1 MKRIGLIALV
11 ACIFGAVNAQNS
23 VQNGG
28 FETWSSGGLF
38 SQEQP
43 QDWTAAL
50 VGSITQEIAGVNIP
64 IPINTYFGSKATDAH
79 SGSYAL
85 KLQANSIGIPG
96 TSYEFLMPGIA
107 QLGHAEGFSIPLS
120 TIMSIVNMVGN
131 QDTTG
136 IGDLDWSALAT
147 LAQVVSPGMPC
158 TETPTHVSLWAKY
171 YPQNGDSLMVIA
183 FAKNGGSP
191 FSFAQLTCGSTL
203 DEYTQL
209 TAAFDVPLQPCDS
222 ICIIVISGGFNTDP
236 NTVLYV
242 DDVCIDYELGVEEVN
257 APTISVYPN
266 PTVEMFSITVDAD
279 DVYDYRLTDMTGKL
293 VASANDNQGVVMVD
307 VRDLTPGMYLLQV
320 TQNGKSVTRKVVI
333 Q

>member
-1 MKRIGLIALV
+1 MKRICVIALV
-11 ACIFGAVNAQNS
+11 ICIFGVVNAQNS

-28 FETWSSGGLF
+28 FETWAAGGLL

-50 VGSITQEIAGVNIP
+50 VGSVTQELFGVNIP
-64 IPINTYFGSKATDAH
+64 IPVNTYFGTKSTDAH
-79 SGSYAL
+79 GGSYAL
-85 KLQANSIGIPG
+85 KLQANTVGITG
-96 TSYEFLMPGIA
+96 TDYSFLMPGVA

-120 TIMSIVNMVGN
+120 AITDLVGMISN

-136 IGDLDWSALAT
+136 MGDFDWESLAS
-147 LAQVVSPGMPC
+147 LAKVLSPGMPC
-158 TETPTHVSLWAKY
+158 TEVPTRVSMWAKY
-171 YPQNGDSLMVIA
+171 YPQNGDSLMLIA
-183 FAKNGGSP
+183 FAKDGGSI

-209 TAAFDVPLQPCDS
+209 TADFDVPLQPCDS
-222 ICIIVISGGFNTDP
+222 LCIIIISGGFNTDA

-242 DDVCIDYELGVEEVN
+242 DDVCIDYELGVEDVDL
-257 APTISVYPN
+257 PKISVYPN

-279 DVYDYRLTDMTGKL
+279 DVYGYQLTDMSGKT
-293 VASANDNQGVVMVD
+293 VASADENEGVTMVD
-307 VRDLTPGMYLLQV
+307 VRDLTPGMYLLKV
-320 TQNGKSVTRKVVI
+320 IQNGKSVTRKVVI

>member
-1 MKRIGLIALV
+1 MKRISTFVIALCL
-11 ACIFGAVNAQNS
+11 AGAVSAQNS

-28 FETWSSGGLF
+28 FETWASGGLF

-50 VGSITQEIAGVNIP
+50 VGSVTQELFGVNIP
-64 IPINTYFGSKATDAH
+64 IPVNTYFGSKTTDAR

-85 KLQANSIGIPG
+85 KLQANTVGITG
-96 TSYEFLMPGIA
+96 TDYSFLMPGVA

-120 TIMSIVNMVGN
+120 TITDLVGMISN

-136 IGDLDWSALAT
+136 MGDFDWESLMS
-147 LAQVVSPGMPC
+147 LAQVISPGMPC
-158 TETPTHVSLWAKY
+158 SEVPTHVSMWAKY
-171 YPQNGDSLMVIA
+171 YPQNGDSLMLIA
-183 FAKNGGSP
+183 FAKDGGSP
-191 FSFAQLTCGSTL
+191 FSFAQLSCGSTL

-209 TAAFDVPLQPCDS
+209 TATFDAPLQPCDS
-222 ICIIVISGGFNTDP
+222 ICIIIISGGFNTDA

-242 DDVCIDYELGVEEVN
+242 DDVCIDYESGVEEMN
-257 APTISVYPN
+257 APIISVYPN

-279 DVYDYRLTDMTGKL
+279 EVYDYQLMDMTGKI
-293 VASANDNQGVVMVD
+293 VSSATENQGVTTVD
-307 VRDLTPGMYLLQV
+307 VRDFTPGIYLLKV
-320 TQNGKSVTRKVVI
+320 TQNNKSVTRKVVI